1 MARRL
6 LHFSDWSGDKEL
18 SSMKS
23 NKLRVSVALIAF
35 LVAFAS
41 TPPARAFS
49 EVSFEFFHSSLAS
62 HGSWHMSASFGQVWQ
77 PYEEVE
83 HWHPYAYG
91 HWVYTDFGWTW
102 VSDYA
107 WGAIPFHYG
116 TWVIE
121 PGFGWVWVPGYVWAP
136 AWVVYR
142 TGPSYIGW
150 APVPPRYS
158 VGVSFHFDNY
168 YEPDYFVFVP
178 DRHFCD
184 RRIDRWAYP
193 ASRRSVIYNQTTIIN
208 NNITIDNDV
217 VVNRGLD
224 YRRVERVAARR
235 PERMRIDDVPRVAP
249 IERVS
254 RQALRDNPR
263 EALRVDPRHAERGRV
278 RVVNEEV
285 SQDARSREE
294 RRRDQAVEP
303 ERDRRAKRAPDQAIR
318 REREEGQPAASDDQ
332 ERVQRDRERAV
343 EQDRQQRGR
352 EEERAQRDERARERQ
367 DAEQQDRQ
375 ERARAAQVEQE
386 RAAEEREQAERRQ
399 QERAMRNQEQQQH
412 RDQERE
418 MREQQRRDQERAAR
432 AQEQQARREQE
443 QQMRQEQER
452 AMREQQQ
459 AQERAMREQQQAQE
473 QERAMRE
480 QQRQQQEHRGSQ
492 ERARQRRS
500 QDQAE
505 PETAP
510 DDQENGRG
518 HGRDW

>member
-1 MARRL
+1 VKIDPTTSSDGTVACSPFQGGVAKGVPANEFEL
-6 LHFSDWSGDKEL
+6 L
-18 SSMKS
+18 
-23 NKLRVSVALIAF
+23 RISVASIAF
-35 LVAFAS
+35 LVAFAA
-41 TPPARAFS
+41 TPAARAYS
-49 EVSFEFFHSSLAS
+49 EVSFEFFHSSLAP
-62 HGSWHMSASFGQVWQ
+62 HGAWQFSASFGQVWR

-121 PGFGWVWVPGYVWAP
+121 PAMGWVWVPGYVWAP

-193 ASRRSVIYNQTTIIN
+193 VSRRRAIYNQTTIIN
-208 NNITIDNDV
+208 NNITIDNHV

-235 PERMRIDDVPRVAP
+235 PERMRIDDVPRIAP
-249 IERVS
+249 TERVS
-254 RQALRDNPR
+254 RQMLRDNPR
-263 EALRVDPRHAERGRV
+263 EALRVDPRHADRGGV

-285 SQDARSREE
+285 SRDARSRDE
-294 RRRDQAVEP
+294 RRRDQDQASA
-303 ERDRRAKRAPDQAIR
+303 ERDRRTRNDPEQAIR
-318 REREEGQPAASDDQ
+318 RERDESKARASD
-332 ERVQRDRERAV
+332 QRQPEQRGRERAV
-343 EQDRQQRGR
+343 DQDRQRERATVEQQDRADRERTDREQRVR
-352 EEERAQRDERARERQ
+352 EEERAQRNERARDERQ
-367 DAEQQDRQ
+367 GAEQQDRR

-386 RAAEEREQAERRQ
+386 RAAE
-399 QERAMRNQEQQQH
+399 
-412 RDQERE
+412 
-418 MREQQRRDQERAAR
+418 
-432 AQEQQARREQE
+432 
-443 QQMRQEQER
+443 
-452 AMREQQQ
+452 
-459 AQERAMREQQQAQE
+459 
-473 QERAMRE
+473 
-480 QQRQQQEHRGSQ
+480 
-492 ERARQRRS
+492 RAR
-500 QDQAE
+500 
-505 PETAP
+505 
-510 DDQENGRG
+510 GRG
-518 HGRDW
+518 ALPPRTGASPRPRRADRGGARGARSGAADAP